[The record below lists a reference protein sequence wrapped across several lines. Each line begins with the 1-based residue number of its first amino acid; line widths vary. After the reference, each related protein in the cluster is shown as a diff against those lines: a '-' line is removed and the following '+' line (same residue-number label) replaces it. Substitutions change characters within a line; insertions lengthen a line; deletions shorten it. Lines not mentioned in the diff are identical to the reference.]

1 MSRLRIAVIQGVCYP
16 YRARFFGELTKV
28 EKMKFTFVF
37 GKAPNYLK
45 HQAFSRPEEISMF
58 RFNYQFLPS
67 ISYQGKIPTSPFH
80 WKRSLR
86 MFPTLTFRMLKG
98 KYDVIIVDG
107 ALFLDLPLLLLGCK
121 LTQTPII
128 VWSGGNIKDN
138 LPKSTDPLIKKIVY
152 VFVRFVY
159 RRCNAAI
166 AYGTGTKEFL
176 TFLGMNPNR
185 IFVAPNT
192 VDNFFFEKIPKMN
205 RERMKTLQKELGLGN
220 EKVILYVGTLE
231 KRKNL
236 DTLIM
241 AFEGINATLPKTSLL
256 IVGDGPD
263 KERLVEL
270 CNKRNLGDS
279 VKFKGKVDYSD
290 LPFYYSLCNV
300 FVLPSQGGITVM
312 EAIASGKPVIVSEEC
327 NALYSV
333 PGIVIHKE
341 NGFIVKKG
349 DFNEIKNHLYHLL
362 TNDDVALKMG
372 RKAKEIA
379 SKLFSID
386 KMIQG
391 FLEAIKYALSTKLRT

>member
-1 MSRLRIAVIQGVCYP
+1 M
-16 YRARFFGELTKV
+16 E
-28 EKMKFTFVF
+28 FTFVF
-37 GKAPNYLK
+37 GRAPNYLK
-45 HQAFSRPEEISMF
+45 HQAFSRFEEISMF

-67 ISYQGKIPTSPFH
+67 ISYQGKIPTAPFH
-80 WKRSLR
+80 WKRSFR
-86 MFPTLTFRMLKG
+86 IFPTLLFRMLKG

-107 ALFLDLPLLLLGCK
+107 ALFLDLPPLLLGCK

-185 IFVAPNT
+185 IFIAPNT
-192 VDNFFFEKIPKMN
+192 VDNFFFEEIPKMN
-205 RERMKTLQKELGLGN
+205 RERIKTLCKELGLGN
-220 EKVILYVGTLE
+220 KKVILYVGSLE
-231 KRKNL
+231 RRKNL

-241 AFEGINATLPKTSLL
+241 AFEGIKATLPKISLL

-279 VKFKGKVDYSD
+279 VKFIGKVNYSD
-290 LPFYYSLCNV
+290 LPFYYSLCDA
-300 FVLPSQGGITVM
+300 FVLPSQGGIAVM

-333 PGIVIHKE
+333 PGIIRHKE

-349 DFNEIKNHLYHLL
+349 DFNGIKNHLHHLL
-362 TNDDVALKMG
+362 TNDDLAMKMG
-372 RKAKEIA
+372 RKSKELA
-379 SKLFSID
+379 SNLFSVN

-391 FLEAIKYALSTKLRT
+391 FLEAIKFAMETKIRS

>member
-1 MSRLRIAVIQGVCYP
+1 MCYP
-16 YRARFFGELTKV
+16 YRAHFFEELAKV
-28 EKMKFTFVF
+28 ENMEFTFVF
-37 GKAPNYLK
+37 GRAPNYLK
-45 HQAFSRPEEISMF
+45 HQAFSRPEEISIF

-67 ISYQGKIPTSPFH
+67 ISYQGKIPTAPFH
-80 WKRSLR
+80 WKRSFR
-86 MFPTLTFRMLKG
+86 MFPTLLFRMLKE

-107 ALFLDLPLLLLGCK
+107 ALFLDLPPLLFGCK
-121 LTQTPII
+121 LTRTPII

-152 VFVRFVY
+152 IFVRFVY
-159 RRCNAAI
+159 QRCNAAI
-166 AYGTGTKEFL
+166 AYGIGTKEFL
-176 TFLGMNPNR
+176 TFLGMNQNR

-192 VDNFFFEKIPKMN
+192 VDNFFFEEIPKMN
-205 RERMKTLQKELGLGN
+205 RERIKALRRELSLDN
-220 EKVILYVGTLE
+220 KKVILYVGSLE
-231 KRKNL
+231 RRKNL

-241 AFEGINATLPKTSLL
+241 AFEGIKATLPETSLL

-270 CNKRNLGDS
+270 CNKKNLGDS
-279 VKFKGKVDYSD
+279 IKFKGKVNYSD

-333 PGIVIHKE
+333 PGIVRHKE

-362 TNDDVALKMG
+362 TNDDLAVEMG
-372 RKAKEIA
+372 RKGKEIA
-379 SKLFSID
+379 SNLFPVD
-386 KMIQG
+386 KMIHG
-391 FLEAIKYALSTKLRT
+391 FLEAIKFTINTRRRACMKMPKGY

>member
-16 YRARFFGELTKV
+16 FRARFFGELAKV

-67 ISYQGKIPTSPFH
+67 ISYQGKIPTPPFH
-80 WKRSLR
+80 WKRSLK

-241 AFEGINATLPKTSLL
+241 AFEGIKATLPKTSLL

-333 PGIVIHKE
+333 PGIVRHKE

-362 TNDDVALKMG
+362 TNDDVALEMG